1 MQRGEQ
7 ALAEAV
13 YVELQARA
21 QTEEV
26 SRFVVSIAADA
37 LGRTDEA
44 IAYAIE
50 SVERCDSTGPYR
62 TRAPFFSDTLRAHPR
77 YPELLRAIGL

>member
-1 MQRGEQ
+1 VQRGERE
-7 ALAEAV
+7 LAEAV

-26 SRFVVSIAADA
+26 SRFILSFAADA

-44 IAYAIE
+44 IAFAIE
-50 SVERCDSTGPYR
+50 SVQRCDNPGPYW
-62 TRAPFFSDTLRAHPR
+62 TRAAFFSDALRAHAR
-77 YPELLRAIGL
+77 YQELLQAIGL